1 MNDGLPNATPQPLE
15 LIVQRAVDA
24 KLLPLEIRLPTDGER
39 PWPVVVLTALGA
51 WLAAVPLLIMVGM
64 LLGDVIQR
72 GAGPYGVGALLLTA
86 AVVVL
91 RAKNTALFVEQ
102 LAVPALL
109 VGGGTLAIGV
119 YRDFHGA
126 SAAWTMLTVVMA
138 LAAAIPKGWLRV
150 LLGAL
155 AAALLGAGLLPGSDL
170 WRGRMTLLMVLH
182 ALLAMW
188 VAAQWAQEHF
198 CKWASAI
205 EPVAAGWLLSVL
217 AGLLWLSGA
226 TFLVGGAVGSNEV
239 GHTVGWITGLGSNAW
254 QTRAIQAGASILILA
269 GGAIGAMAWPGLRN
283 FLPITVTLVLAVLA
297 WFMPLLGAVWLA
309 LMVCATSQRW
319 SLAVACAFAA
329 AWVVG
334 SFYYQLQWPLA
345 DKALVFVVAA
355 GVMGALVWWHQR
367 PSAMANSDASVG
379 NTAADPS
386 RSATALVAPAL
397 KWLFLGGTALF
408 VMVANSAI
416 WQKEDLIAKGDV
428 LYLALAPVDPRSL
441 MEGDYMRLRFPTVD
455 AHEVPLLQGLGASRP
470 RMVVRRDARK
480 VAAVQRLF
488 VSGQPLSEGEL
499 LLELTPKNGGWVVVS
514 DAWFFK
520 EGDAPRWEKARFG
533 EFRVLPDGRAL
544 LVGMA
549 DADLRPI
556 SP

>member
-1 MNDGLPNATPQPLE
+1 MSGVAPSATPQPLE
-15 LIVQRAVDA
+15 RIVQQAVDA
-24 KLLPLEIRLPTDGER
+24 KLLPADTRLPTDGER
-39 PWPVVVLTALGA
+39 PWPVALLTALGA
-51 WLAAVPLLIMVGM
+51 WFAAVPLLIMVGM

-72 GAGPYGVGALLLTA
+72 GAGPYGVGALLLAA

-126 SAAWTMLTVVMA
+126 SAAWTMLTVVMV

-170 WRGRMTLLMVLH
+170 WRGRISLLMVLH

-188 VAAQWAQEHF
+188 LASLWAQERF

-226 TFLVGGAVGSNEV
+226 TFLVGGAAGSNEV
-239 GHTVGWITGLGSNAW
+239 GNTLGWITGLGSNAW
-254 QTRAIQAGASILILA
+254 QTRAIQAGASILILT

-283 FLPITVTLVLAVLA
+283 FLPIAVTLVLAVLA

-345 DKALVFVVAA
+345 EKALVFVVTA
-355 GVMGALVWWHQR
+355 VVLGALVWWHHHQ
-367 PSAMANSDASVG
+367 STMAEPAALAG
-379 NTAADPS
+379 NAAPDPS
-386 RSATALVAPAL
+386 RDVATPVAPPL
-397 KWLFLGGTALF
+397 KWLLLGGTAVF
-408 VMVANSAI
+408 VVVANLAI
-416 WQKEDLIAKGDV
+416 WQKEDLIAQGDV

-455 AHEVPLLQGLGASRP
+455 APEVPLLQGLGASRP

-480 VAAVQRLF
+480 VAVVQRLF
-488 VSGQPLSEGEL
+488 VNGQPLSEGEL

-520 EGDAPRWEKARFG
+520 EGDAVRWEKSRFG

-549 DADLRPI
+549 DADLHSIAP
-556 SP
+556 